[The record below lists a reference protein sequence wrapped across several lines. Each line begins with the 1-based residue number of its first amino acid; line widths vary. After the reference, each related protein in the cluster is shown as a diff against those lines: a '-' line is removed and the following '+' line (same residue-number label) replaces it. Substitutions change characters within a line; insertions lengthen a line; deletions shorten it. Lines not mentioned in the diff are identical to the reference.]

1 MIRIVDGRGTGKTS
15 RLLLLAK
22 EYGGVVICSN
32 PHAMKVKA
40 ESYGLTNIPCYSY
53 DEYWSSSTDLMY
65 NQDIPI
71 FVDEI
76 DEFLKHWDANIQG
89 YTASIE

>member
-1 MIRIVDGRGTGKTS
+1 
-15 RLLLLAK
+15 
-22 EYGGVVICSN
+22 
-32 PHAMKVKA
+32 
-40 ESYGLTNIPCYSY
+40 
-53 DEYWSSSTDLMY
+53 MY